1 MTDGTMFGLLI
12 HYQRGGYIDKHPVIK
27 LSTLWDVERY
37 AVFAVLRTPVD
48 PRKDGFV
55 NYYAHPTFASD
66 ADFCAYID
74 TLRRHALQTADVDVQ
89 PGDGL
94 LTLTTCLGDDRLVV
108 VARRLRED
116 EPASTDRQEGQT

>member
-1 MTDGTMFGLLI
+1 
-12 HYQRGGYIDKHPVIK
+12 
-27 LSTLWDVERY
+27 
-37 AVFAVLRTPVD
+37 
-48 PRKDGFV
+48 V